1 MKRPFSPSAKTATTR
16 AYTLIEALV
25 ASSILLIGISAAAS
39 LSLTMVTQEEMNE
52 RSVTAANYLDNA
64 ARLYQIGVD
73 RGQIRNLLP
82 VEPVVQSLTFSE
94 RDLAVSGTSNVT
106 TIPAVRMN
114 LTYKATTS
122 TANNPVSS
130 TLWTGGNQAARR
142 TESVEVIRP
151 TSFLTDRLDR
161 ATYIFNNP

>member
-1 MKRPFSPSAKTATTR
+1 MNPDSPITKKRR

-39 LSLTMVTQEEMNE
+39 LSLAMVTQEEMNE

-64 ARLYQIGVD
+64 ARLYQLGVD
-73 RGQIRNLLP
+73 QGQIRNLLP
-82 VEPVVQSLTFSE
+82 VEPVVETLTFTGRNLVVPDIGS
-94 RDLAVSGTSNVT
+94 V
-106 TIPAVRMN
+106 PALRLN

-122 TANNPVSS
+122 TANNPTS
-130 TLWTGGNQAARR
+130 TALWTGGDRTARR

-151 TSFLTDRLDR
+151 TSFLSDQLQR

>member
-1 MKRPFSPSAKTATTR
+1 M
-16 AYTLIEALV
+16 IEALV

-64 ARLYQIGVD
+64 ARLYQLGVD
-73 RGQIRNLLP
+73 HGQIRNLLP
-82 VEPVVQSLTFSE
+82 VAPVVESLTFNV
-94 RDLAVSGTSNVT
+94 RDVYTADTGSIT
-106 TIPAVRMN
+106 AVRMN

-130 TLWTGGNQAARR
+130 ALWTGGNQAARR
-142 TESVEVIRP
+142 SESVEVIRSN
-151 TSFLTDRLDR
+151 SFLTDRLQR

>member
-1 MKRPFSPSAKTATTR
+1 M
-16 AYTLIEALV
+16 IEALV

-64 ARLYQIGVD
+64 ARLYQLGVD
-73 RGQIRNLLP
+73 KGQILNLLP
-82 VEPVVQSLTFSE
+82 VEPVVDSLTFSE
-94 RDLAVSGTSNVT
+94 RDVT
-106 TIPAVRMN
+106 VTIAGGSIISIPAVRMN
-114 LTYKATTS
+114 LTYKATTA
-122 TANNPVSS
+122 TANNPVS
-130 TLWTGGNQAARR
+130 TALWTGGNQTVRR

-151 TSFLTDRLDR
+151 TSFLTDRLPR

>member
-1 MKRPFSPSAKTATTR
+1 MKPPFSPSAETATIR

-64 ARLYQIGVD
+64 ARLYQLGVD
-73 RGQIRNLLP
+73 HGQIRNLLP
-82 VEPVVQSLTFSE
+82 VAPVVESLTFNV
-94 RDLAVSGTSNVT
+94 RDVYTADTGSIT
-106 TIPAVRMN
+106 AVRMN
-114 LTYKATTS
+114 LSYKATTS

-130 TLWTGGNQAARR
+130 VLWTGGRQTDRR
-142 TESVEVIRP
+142 SESVEVIRSN
-151 TSFLTDRLDR
+151 SFLSDRLQR

>member
-1 MKRPFSPSAKTATTR
+1 MKLPFSPSAGSATTR

-39 LSLTMVTQEEMNE
+39 LSLAMVTQEEMNE

-64 ARLYQIGVD
+64 SRLYQVGVD
-73 RGQIRNLLP
+73 KGQIRNLLP
-82 VEPVVQSLTFSE
+82 VAPVVESLTFSE
-94 RDLAVSGTSNVT
+94 RDLTVT
-106 TIPAVRMN
+106 GIGGSIPAVRLN

-130 TLWTGGNQAARR
+130 TLWTGGNQTARR

-151 TSFLTDRLDR
+151 TSFLTERLAR

>member
-1 MKRPFSPSAKTATTR
+1 M
-16 AYTLIEALV
+16 IEALV

-73 RGQIRNLLP
+73 QGQIRNLLP
-82 VEPVVQSLTFSE
+82 VAPVVESLTFSN
-94 RDLAVSGTSNVT
+94 RNLTVTNVG
-106 TIPAVRMN
+106 TIPAVRLD

-122 TANNPVSS
+122 TANNPLAS
-130 TLWTGGNQAARR
+130 TLWTGGAPSDRR

-151 TSFLTDRLDR
+151 TSLLTDRLAR
-161 ATYIFNNP
+161 ATHLFNNP

>member
-1 MKRPFSPSAKTATTR
+1 M
-16 AYTLIEALV
+16 IEALV

-64 ARLYQIGVD
+64 ARLYQLGVD

-82 VEPVVQSLTFSE
+82 VEPVVESLAFSE
-94 RDLAVSGTSNVT
+94 RDVT
-106 TIPAVRMN
+106 VTGPGGSVISIPAVRMN
-114 LTYKATTS
+114 LIYKATTS

-151 TSFLTDRLDR
+151 TSFLTERLDR

>member
-1 MKRPFSPSAKTATTR
+1 MKLPFPPSAGTATTR

-39 LSLTMVTQEEMNE
+39 LSLAMVTQEEMNE

-73 RGQIRNLLP
+73 QGQIRNLLP
-82 VEPVVQSLTFSE
+82 VAPVVESLTFSN
-94 RDLAVSGTSNVT
+94 RNLTVTNVG
-106 TIPAVRMN
+106 TIPAVRLD

-122 TANNPVSS
+122 AANNPVSS
-130 TLWTGGNQAARR
+130 TLWTGGNQSARR

-151 TSFLTDRLDR
+151 TSFLTERLAR